1 MNSISLYKNNELL
14 MSSSSGVLQYN
25 TNNRT
30 TTTQYGI
37 YKCVIDY
44 RINTIQRQLL
54 LQEQGVIAFKQ
65 LHSANGIFFTLSKAQ
80 LIILFQFE
88 DCSTDLWNASDNF
101 ICMSAFK
108 KICTFSGFRF

>member
-1 MNSISLYKNNELL
+1 

-54 LQEQGVIAFKQ
+54 LQEQGIYY
-65 LHSANGIFFTLSKAQ
+65 LTEH
-80 LIILFQFE
+80 
-88 DCSTDLWNASDNF
+88 
-101 ICMSAFK
+101 
-108 KICTFSGFRF
+108 